1 MLDHFLVTC
10 RDRRLVTARGQQRT
24 DATHVLAAIRTLNRL
39 ECLGE
44 TLAHTLHQLLW
55 DAPGWART
63 TIPAAWWDRYGPR
76 FGQFRLPK
84 TVAERAALAVAMGVV
99 DSAYP
104 DADGLVRSQA
114 QGIDLV
120 APVQHD
126 RSWQAQASAGFAV
139 ACFAI
144 DWEAAQAQCPQ
155 GQTSRIWSHGQD
167 AGGHA
172 VIHIQFDRDRCGACA
187 ARPACTR
194 AVTGPRTLTGSRGGR
209 CGFIVLMLSE
219 APLPLWERDL
229 G

>member
-24 DATHVLAAIRTLNRL
+24 DATQVLAAIRTLNRL

-114 QGIDLV
+114 QGSDLI
-120 APVQHD
+120 APVQHA
-126 RSWQAQASAGFAV
+126 SSGQAQADAGFPGRTV
-139 ACFAI
+139 RT
-144 DWEAAQAQCPQ
+144 Q
-155 GQTSRIWSHGQD
+155 GGMRSSTSRLTGLAVVPVPNVPPAPGPLLAHAPSRE
-167 AGGHA
+167 AGGAA
-172 VIHIQFDRDRCGACA
+172 VD
-187 ARPACTR
+187 
-194 AVTGPRTLTGSRGGR
+194 S
-209 CGFIVLMLSE
+209 SS
-219 APLPLWERDL
+219 
-229 G
+229 